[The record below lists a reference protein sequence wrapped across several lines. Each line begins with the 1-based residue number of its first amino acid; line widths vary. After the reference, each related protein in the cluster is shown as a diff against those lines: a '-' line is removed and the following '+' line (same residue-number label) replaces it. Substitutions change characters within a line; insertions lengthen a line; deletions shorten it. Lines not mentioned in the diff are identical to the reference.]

1 MRYYMSALFIFSL
14 LSACGGGGDVAV
26 SNGSGSGIQ
35 YNYSE
40 GIKSSESAADG
51 AILKEGGSFPYTKVG
66 GATYNDPIATAEQ
79 LAIAKNLEDNGLDRI
94 ATIDTGAR
102 ASWKLGWTGKGVKVG
117 IADDFRDNKKFD
129 DHGEYVFFVIN
140 SIAPEAT
147 VSVMDMII
155 ITENDDDV
163 TDMTADQALQHF
175 EANNYHIINASWGTD
190 RFDSSNGAEYESF
203 DSHVADLIS
212 NFDQTAE
219 NNKKALIVYA
229 AGNSGLKCSGKK
241 LEYCT
246 VQGAYT
252 NAVREAGGTMGVNS
266 IFAGSLTDGS
276 NNIASY
282 SIIAGNLKDDFI
294 VAHDDIISSGDAAG
308 TSFSAPRVTAAAAL
322 VRHKFPNLTSPQ
334 LKQVLLQTAEDLG
347 VAGVDETYGHGKLNI
362 LGALSPL
369 GNIVPK

>member
-1 MRYYMSALFIFSL
+1 ML
-14 LSACGGGGDVAV
+14 LTLILAACGGGGGGGGDVAV
-26 SNGSGSGIQ
+26 SNGSGGGIQ
-35 YNYSE
+35 YDYTT
-40 GIKSSESAADG
+40 GDVSSESAADT
-51 AILKEGGSFPYTKVG
+51 ALFSSTSSLPYTSPSG
-66 GATYNDPIATAEQ
+66 TTYSNLAGALNALNGTGVDPIAT
-79 LAIAKNLEDNGLDRI
+79 R
-94 ATIDTGAR
+94 DTGAR
-102 ASWKLGWTGKGVKVG
+102 AIWQLGWTGKGVKVG
-117 IADDFRDNKKFD
+117 IADDFISNSQSDN
-129 DHGEYVFFVIN
+129 HGDWVFLVID
-140 SIAPEAT
+140 SIAPETT
-147 VSVMDMII
+147 VSMIDMLGS
-155 ITENDDDV
+155 DKA
-163 TDMTADQALQHF
+163 MTADQALQHF

-282 SIIAGNLKDDFI
+282 SIIAGKLKDDFI